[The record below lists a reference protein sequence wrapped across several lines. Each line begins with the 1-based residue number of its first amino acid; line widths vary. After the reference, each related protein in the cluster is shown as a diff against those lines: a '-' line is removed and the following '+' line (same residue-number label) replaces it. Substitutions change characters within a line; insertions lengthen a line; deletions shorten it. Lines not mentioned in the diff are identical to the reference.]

1 MRNIKLT
8 IAYDGADF
16 HGWQTQPGVPTIQGA
31 LNDAA
36 RKITQEK
43 IVVHGASRTDAG
55 VHALGQV
62 AHFSTQSPLSATE
75 FQRALN
81 ALLPP
86 AIRIVDAE
94 EIGPEFH
101 ARWQAQGKTYRY
113 RIYRG
118 RVLPPFE
125 YRRALH
131 YPWPLDEDAMAAA
144 ARQFEGEHDFTSF
157 AASAGSEEDD
167 RDRNMVRVIYSS
179 EIVREPERDEIAY
192 VVRGQSFLRYMVR
205 KIVGTLIEVG
215 KGRLTPEDIPRLFE
229 RATARS
235 PARRCRPKV
244 CISSRSNIP
253 TQPIRSPREKTTA
266 EAQRSQ
272 RKPKGY
278 RAEDRGAAN
287 AGSLRVLLIFSVPSV
302 FGSRRLPLGC
312 CWFALRSLRLSGEPS
327 RLRLSSPSPAHAPG
341 NFR

>member
-62 AHFSTQSPLSATE
+62 AHFRTQSPLSATE
-75 FQRALN
+75 IQRALN

-94 EIGPEFH
+94 ETGPEFH
-101 ARWQAQGKTYRY
+101 ARWLAQGKTYRY

-125 YRRALH
+125 HRRALH

-179 EIVREPERDEIAY
+179 EIVREPEREEIAY

-229 RATARS
+229 LCDRS
-235 PARRCRPKV
+235 QSGPTMPPEGLYLVSLEHPDPTDSLASRKDYRRGAEV
-244 CISSRSNIP
+244 A
-253 TQPIRSPREKTTA
+253 EKT
-266 EAQRSQ
+266 E
-272 RKPKGY
+272 
-278 RAEDRGAAN
+278 
-287 AGSLRVLLIFSVPSV
+287 
-302 FGSRRLPLGC
+302 RLP
-312 CWFALRSLRLSGEPS
+312 R
-327 RLRLSSPSPAHAPG
+327 
-341 NFR
+341 

>member
-1 MRNIKLT
+1 MRNIKLI

-16 HGWQTQPGVPTIQGA
+16 HGWQDQPGLPTIQGA

-43 IVVHGASRTDAG
+43 IRVHGASRTDAG

-62 AHFSTQSPLSATE
+62 AHFKTQSALSAVE

-86 AIRIVDAE
+86 AIRIVSAE
-94 EIGPEFH
+94 EVGHEFH
-101 ARWQAQGKTYRY
+101 ARWLALGKTYRY

-157 AASAGSEEDD
+157 AASSGSEEDD
-167 RDRNMVRVIYSS
+167 HDRNMVRAVHSS
-179 EIVREPERDEIAY
+179 EIVREPDREEIAY
-192 VVRGQSFLRYMVR
+192 VIRGQSFLRYMVR
-205 KIVGTLIEVG
+205 KIVGTLLEVG
-215 KGRLTPEDIPRLFE
+215 RGRLAPDDIPQLFE
-229 RATARS
+229 ARDRS
-235 PARRCRPKV
+235 RSGPTVPPEGLYLVSLEHPDPTDSLAAH
-244 CISSRSNIP
+244 SSRR
-253 TQPIRSPREKTTA
+253 RSA
-266 EAQRSQ
+266 S
-272 RKPKGY
+272 
-278 RAEDRGAAN
+278 
-287 AGSLRVLLIFSVPSV
+287 
-302 FGSRRLPLGC
+302 
-312 CWFALRSLRLSGEPS
+312 
-327 RLRLSSPSPAHAPG
+327 
-341 NFR
+341 